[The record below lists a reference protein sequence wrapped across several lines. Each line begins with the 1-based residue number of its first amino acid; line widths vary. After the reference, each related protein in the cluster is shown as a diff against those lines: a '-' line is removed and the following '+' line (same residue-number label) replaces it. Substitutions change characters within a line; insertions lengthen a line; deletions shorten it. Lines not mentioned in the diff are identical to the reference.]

1 MTLALKSWIEV
12 RRRLLIGLLGWAFV
26 TVTFY
31 FSMRDDSIVRSQT
44 ARTVS
49 AICSVETVMLMSFG
63 AILAGSGV
71 MTQICNA
78 TSARMPDSALF
89 TLSLPVSR
97 RRLFLSRAVLG
108 ALGVLLMIALF
119 WALLPLLFASITGAP
134 TLRVLA
140 GAILFQFVT
149 AALAYTFGLL
159 GTCLLNDM
167 TLSWVIGAAGGLG
180 GIGAG
185 LRWGPLVRFLNF
197 ASGATYMTTGQI
209 SWTGLTV
216 CVALS
221 CLFVFAA
228 VRTIER
234 REF

>member
-1 MTLALKSWIEV
+1 MTLSLKSWIEV

-31 FSMRDDSIVRSQT
+31 FSMRDDSAVHSRT
-44 ARTVS
+44 ARAVS
-49 AICSVETVMLMSFG
+49 AICSVETVMLMCFG

-71 MTQICNA
+71 MTQLCNS
-78 TSARMPDSALF
+78 TSARMPDSVLF

-97 RRLFLSRAVLG
+97 RRLFLSRALLG
-108 ALGVLLMIALF
+108 ALGVLLMIVLF
-119 WALLPLLFASITGAP
+119 WAQLPLLFASLAGAP
-134 TLRVLA
+134 PLRVLLA
-140 GAILFQFVT
+140 AILFQFVA
-149 AALAYTFGLL
+149 AALAYSFGLL
-159 GTCLLNDM
+159 GTCLLSEM

-185 LRWGPLVRFLNF
+185 LQWGPLVHFLNF

-209 SWTGLTV
+209 SWTGLAI